1 MTVVV
6 VSHDATFLEAVV
18 TDVLLLAHARRQL
31 EAFEGSY
38 SHFRSGQ
45 SVSHRFVNSLR
56 EFVSS

>member
-45 SVSHRFVNSLR
+45 SVNQSVTDSLIR
-56 EFVSS
+56 

>member
-45 SVSHRFVNSLR
+45 SVSQSVTDSLIR
-56 EFVSS
+56 